1 MRRARSLFV
10 ITWSGALFTLS
21 TLSTPADPSVEVTTK
36 DGAPYIP
43 LSSVNASCPQIGPTA
58 TTRQDILDAAAV
70 EWAAFDFPRLSF
82 ARENTFAII
91 PPALSPKIAE
101 TSGHGTSP
109 RLISIGAMED
119 DASVRAR
126 IGAYWAAVPG
136 AYAEVIATQNQLWS
150 ASNGRAGWAEYWSAA
165 FVSYVMC
172 KAGLSNAQFLRAE
185 SHRDYIQAAITARE
199 SADKTYLY
207 HAYDVGEALPSPGDI
222 ICAAR
227 EEAANTINSIADFK
241 TNPHG
246 AYHCDIVVGYD
257 TDVAKKPPGYVYAIG
272 GNVLNA
278 VTMTETPVGSGMRL
292 KPLKAP
298 HARNWFAI
306 LRYTGGGSSA
316 SFRKVPASVL
326 DDAKKLR
333 AARSID
339 R

>member
-1 MRRARSLFV
+1 MRPFFAV
-10 ITWSGALFTLS
+10 VWSALQALPTLS
-21 TLSTPADPSVEVTTK
+21 ALADPSVQVTTK
-36 DGAPYIP
+36 NNAPYIA
-43 LSSVNASCPQIGPTA
+43 LSSVDTSCPQIGPTA
-58 TTRQDILDAAAV
+58 TTRQHILDAAAL

-82 ARENTFAII
+82 AREKTFAII
-91 PPALSPKIAE
+91 PPALSPKISE
-101 TSGHGTSP
+101 TSGRGTSP
-109 RLISIGAMED
+109 SLISIGAMED

-136 AYAEVIATQNQLWS
+136 AYADVIGTQNQLWATS
-150 ASNGRAGWAEYWSAA
+150 SGRAGWAEYWSAA
-165 FVSYVMC
+165 FISYVMC
-172 KAGLSNAQFLRAE
+172 KAGLTNAQFLRAE
-185 SHRDYIQAAITARE
+185 SHREYIQAAIQARA

-207 HAYDVGEALPSPGDI
+207 HAYDVGERLPAPGDI

-227 EEAANTINSIADFK
+227 EEAANTINSVADFK
-241 TNPHG
+241 ASPHG

-257 TDVAKKPPGYVYAIG
+257 TDIAKKPPGYVYAIG

-298 HARNWFAI
+298 HARNWFAV
-306 LRYTGGGSSA
+306 LRYVGGANPA

-326 DDAKKLR
+326 DDAKRLR

>member
-1 MRRARSLFV
+1 MRRARPL
-10 ITWSGALFTLS
+10 IITTWSAVFLAFS
-21 TLSTPADPSVEVTTK
+21 TLGSLADPSVQVTSK
-36 DGAPYIP
+36 NNAPYIA
-43 LSSVNASCPQIGPTA
+43 LTSVDTSCPQGGPSA
-58 TTRQDILDAAAV
+58 ETRQDIVDMAAL

-82 ARENTFAII
+82 ARDKSFAII
-91 PPALSPKIAE
+91 PAGLSPKISE
-101 TSGHGTSP
+101 TSGRGTSP

-119 DASVRAR
+119 DSSVRAR

-136 AYAEVIATQNQLWS
+136 AYTDVISRQNQLWS
-150 ASNGRAGWAEYWSAA
+150 ASGGRAGWAEYWSAA
-165 FVSYVMC
+165 FISYVMC
-172 KAGLSNAQFLRAE
+172 KAGLTNAQFVRAE
-185 SHRDYIQAAITARE
+185 SHREYIQAAIRARQT
-199 SADKTYLY
+199 SDKKYLY
-207 HAYDVGEALPSPGDI
+207 HAYDLSELLPSPGDI

-227 EEAANTINSIADFK
+227 EESANAINSIADF
-241 TNPHG
+241 NASSHG

-257 TDVAKKPPGYVYAIG
+257 TDITKKPPGFVYAIG

-306 LRYTGGGSSA
+306 LRYVGGGKAA
-316 SFRKVPASVL
+316 SFRKVPDSVL
-326 DDAKKLR
+326 EEAKKVR